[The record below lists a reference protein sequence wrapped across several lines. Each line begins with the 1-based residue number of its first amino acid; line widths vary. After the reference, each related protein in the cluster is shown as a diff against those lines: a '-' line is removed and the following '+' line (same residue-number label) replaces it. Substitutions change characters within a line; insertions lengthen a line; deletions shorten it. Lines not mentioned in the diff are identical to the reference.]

1 MTARTHGFI
10 AYLRVDNKPVSPA
23 EVASTRHSRA
33 KGLLGRDYL
42 EGVLILPKVRSIH
55 TFGMKFP
62 IDVALMD
69 QSMTVQKVFE
79 SVAPNRVVLPR
90 SRTRHVVESVGGRF
104 EEFGLR
110 PGAQLVVALESV
122 DLISGR

>member
-23 EVASTRHSRA
+23 EVATTRHSRA
-33 KGLLGRDYL
+33 KGLLGRDHL

-90 SRTRHVVESVGGRF
+90 SRTRHVVESAGGRF

-110 PGAQLVVALESV
+110 PGAQLEVVPEPFEVFL
-122 DLISGR
+122 GR